1 MADEIY
7 SSSYWG
13 NGVCDNTIDWGV
25 EYKDYAGC
33 TPSFTNTYSLA
44 FDGVDDYLET
54 TKTAALTTAS
64 LSMWVKVS
72 GNFGVN
78 ERQSLASNDDFNHG
92 RDFII
97 ADTPTTT
104 NDAYIAMFAG
114 GIIYGKTSASGGI
127 PINDGNWHH
136 LVWTYDGTAG
146 TSASINMYVDG
157 QNQYSNASY
166 SSYWSYEIKFQYFGK
181 PTSANTYFSGS
192 MDEVAYFNSI
202 LSASDVTSI
211 YNSGVPNDLTSLNPI
226 VWLRNGDNGTWKSPQ
241 WLIPNNINVANSRFS
256 NYSFD
261 YDGISD
267 YINTGSSSLSGETAL
282 TISAW
287 VYPTSYGDATAP
299 SFVSTDEAS
308 PRAFYL
314 GLFNGTNFRFSL
326 STNGTSLTSL
336 DTASSTVT
344 LNAWQH
350 ILVTWNQVDLKFYKN
365 GVLLKTVATTSSS
378 NGTFTTTNDLLI
390 GARRSS
396 AGFFEGNID
405 EVAVWNSVQDASTI
419 YNSGTPTTITGAV
432 AHWKMGEEATFNTNW
447 TVPDQA
453 GSNTGTSVNMTI
465 ENRVGDASNSSN
477 NALSYNQVEADRKTD
492 TPS

>member
-25 EYKDYAGC
+25 VYKDYAGC

>member
-1 MADEIY
+1 
-7 SSSYWG
+7 
-13 NGVCDNTIDWGV
+13 
-25 EYKDYAGC
+25 
-33 TPSFTNTYSLA
+33 
-44 FDGVDDYLET
+44 
-54 TKTAALTTAS
+54 
-64 LSMWVKVS
+64 MWVKVS

-78 ERQSLASNDDFNHG
+78 ERQSLASNYDFNHG